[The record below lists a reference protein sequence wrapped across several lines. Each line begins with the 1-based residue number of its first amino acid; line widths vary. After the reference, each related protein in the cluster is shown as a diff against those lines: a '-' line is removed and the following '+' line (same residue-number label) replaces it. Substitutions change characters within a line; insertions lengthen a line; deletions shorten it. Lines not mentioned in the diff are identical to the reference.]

1 MYNTSKRCG
10 IFKKEI
16 VTLLAILTVFLFSF
30 FLRIWWYYTF
40 PKLEANIWM
49 QSMPT
54 LLLSI
59 PFDFLPLLL
68 MMILHYRNFRAKK
81 LRKYDQITEEPD
93 EILHLNLI
101 ENSPSGSA
109 QDKRSLISTESL
121 PRNRYSANIDEKDER
136 DILTVSQ
143 LHDQLYQ

>member
-1 MYNTSKRCG
+1 MEPVLIITTGILFLSLILLLVQLYRQQKMYNTSKRCG

-109 QDKRSLISTESL
+109 
-121 PRNRYSANIDEKDER
+121 
-136 DILTVSQ
+136 
-143 LHDQLYQ
+143 